1 MFYAIRKCI
10 FFIYLLLKGLFNNL
24 SKLTKNKSTK
34 LKLIDMNEFKLK
46 NSQDNSDDTDD
57 IEHDLVAANDE
68 TAKNELVAIYDIKI
82 QDECSNNL
90 DFKCKPLFHQLFE
103 HENDANNE
111 EAKRVISQEQ
121 CDSIEESNDVVKLG
135 NLSQTS
141 FPTALKVDYVP
152 KGKIITVNVSM
163 MW

>member
-1 MFYAIRKCI
+1 M
-10 FFIYLLLKGLFNNL
+10 

-46 NSQDNSDDTDD
+46 NNQNNDDINDEDD
-57 IEHDLVAANDE
+57 DGIEHDLIAANDE
-68 TAKNELVAIYDIKI
+68 TTNNELVAIYDIKI

-90 DFKCKPLFHQLFE
+90 DFDCKPLFHQLFE
-103 HENDANNE
+103 HENDTTNNNNE
-111 EAKRVISQEQ
+111 KQPKITNSQEQ
-121 CDSIEESNDVVKLG
+121 CDSLEESNDVVNIG